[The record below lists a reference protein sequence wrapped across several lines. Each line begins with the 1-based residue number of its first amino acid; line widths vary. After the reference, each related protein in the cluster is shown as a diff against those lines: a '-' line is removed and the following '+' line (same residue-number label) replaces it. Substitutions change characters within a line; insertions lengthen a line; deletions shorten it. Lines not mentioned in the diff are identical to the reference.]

1 MGETADLLE
10 WVQGRGAGRPSVLA
24 TIISVEG
31 HAYRKEGAAMILA
44 VDGETVGHVSP
55 GCLEDD
61 LKERVAGLYASGNC
75 EIVAYN
81 MRPEEDAVWGE
92 AIGCG
97 GTVRIL
103 LEPIV
108 GALAEALR
116 RAASLVEA
124 GHTAVLARTAVPGG
138 GMEYGIEEL
147 QMAEKGERSEKG
159 RPFFISV
166 FEPRARLVVFG
177 AGADSE
183 ALCAVAARIGFRVF
197 AADWRSSRLEAM
209 NRCGMAV
216 AIGRADRISAELALG
231 PADYVVLCSHQMQR
245 DREMLEE
252 ALTAGV
258 GYIGIMGSRS
268 RVRALLEGLP
278 MSASIHAPVGL
289 SIGAAGA
296 DEIAISIAA
305 ELIAERRGRRPSGRG
320 SANAYRGTLFG
331 GGERFPDGETE
342 ARFGACSR

>member
-1 MGETADLLE
+1 
-10 WVQGRGAGRPSVLA
+10 
-24 TIISVEG
+24 
-31 HAYRKEGAAMILA
+31 MILA

-61 LKERVAGLYASGNC
+61 LKERVAALYASGSC

-81 MRPEEDAVWGE
+81 MKPEEDAIWGE

-97 GTVRIL
+97 GVVRVL
-103 LEPIV
+103 LEPIA

-116 RAASLVEA
+116 RTASLVESGRA
-124 GHTAVLARTAVPGG
+124 AVLARTAFPGG
-138 GMEYGIEEL
+138 EMEYRVEQL
-147 QMAEKGERSEKG
+147 HMAEKGERSEKG

-183 ALCAVAARIGFRVF
+183 ALCTVAARIGFRVI
-197 AADWRSSRLEAM
+197 AADWRASRLVAM
-209 NRCGMAV
+209 QRCGAEV
-216 AIGRADRISAELALG
+216 AIGRADRIGADLAIG
-231 PADYVVLCSHQMQR
+231 PADYIVLCSHQMQR

-252 ALTAGV
+252 ALAAEV

-278 MSASIHAPVGL
+278 TTASVHAPVGL
-289 SIGAAGA
+289 PIGAAGA
-296 DEIAISIAA
+296 EEIAISIAA
-305 ELIAERRGRRPSGRG
+305 ELIAERRGRQTSGRRG
-320 SANAYRGTLFG
+320 ANAYRGTLFG
-331 GGERFPDGETE
+331 GGERFPNGETE